1 MIKKSYYTNGAYLV
15 RGRKIGQHIR
25 GKVIKTKHPTVY
37 KKGEKVIVPINNV
50 STNEVQFHKIEGV
63 LLEMELK
70 RSY

>member
-1 MIKKSYYTNGAYLV
+1 MIKKSYYTNGVYLV

-25 GKVIKTKHPTVY
+25 GKVIKTKYPTVY
-37 KKGEKVIVPINNV
+37 KKGEKIIVPINYN
-50 STNEVQFHKIEGV
+50 QFHKIEGV